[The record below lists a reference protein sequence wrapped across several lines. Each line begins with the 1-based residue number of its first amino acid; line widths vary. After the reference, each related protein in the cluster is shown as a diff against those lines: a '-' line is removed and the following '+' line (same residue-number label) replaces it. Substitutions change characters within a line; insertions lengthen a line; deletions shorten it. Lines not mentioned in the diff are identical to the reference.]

1 MADSGSFLDSQAASI
16 YYVMPAANGS
26 LADSQY
32 GVGYNLFSKG
42 LYTINGV
49 IDSQYGDSISNYGE
63 IASGRLIDSIHDSSF
78 LYKFI
83 PSTMFGQGLIL
94 SLDSDAQNA
103 TGDGGGS
110 GGGLTQYWI
119 G

>member
-1 MADSGSFLDSQAASI
+1 MADSGSFLDSQAAAI
-16 YYVMPAANGS
+16 DYLIPAALGS
-26 LADSQY
+26 LSDSQY
-32 GVGYNLFSKG
+32 GVGYNLFGTG

-49 IDSQYGDSISNYGE
+49 IDSQFGDSISNYGE
-63 IASGRLIDSIHDSSF
+63 IAGGRLIDSIHDSSYE
-78 LYKFI
+78 YKFV
-83 PSTMFGQGLIL
+83 PATMFGQGLIL

-110 GGGLTQYWI
+110 GGLTQYWI